1 MRKHFNS
8 LKLLFGLLV
17 SFLAIYIAGCSGEGS
32 NEKKEA
38 GPVEKTTMSQED
50 MIKRGD
56 YLTIT
61 SGCHDCHSP
70 KKFGPHG
77 EMMLDSSKLL
87 SGHPAEM
94 PMPPIN
100 LKSLEPGQWMSLSG
114 DLTAFVGPWGMS
126 YTANLTPDSATGI
139 GTWSETHFIN
149 AIRNGKHLGDG
160 RPIMPP
166 MPWEFI
172 GKMTDDDLKS
182 IYVFLK
188 SLPPIKNAVHAPF
201 TPDEVRQMSAS
212 K

>member
-1 MRKHFNS
+1 MRRQ
-8 LKLLFGLLV
+8 LYLIAALV
-17 SFLAIYIAGCSGEGS
+17 IASSSFYIVGCNNASDEKKTEGEG
-32 NEKKEA
+32 ETK
-38 GPVEKTTMSQED
+38 TMSKED

-70 KKFGPHG
+70 KKFGSHG
-77 EMMLDSSKLL
+77 EMTLDSSKLL

-94 PMPPIN
+94 PLPPVN

-139 GTWSETHFIN
+139 GAWNESQFIN
-149 AIRNGKHLGDG
+149 TIRIGKHLGDG

-172 GKMTDDDLKS
+172 AKMTDDDLKAIFTFLQS
-182 IYVFLK
+182 I
-188 SLPPIKNAVHAPF
+188 PPVKNVVHAPF
-201 TPDEVRQMSAS
+201 SPEEVRNMSAT

>member
-1 MRKHFNS
+1 MRKQLYLLS
-8 LKLLFGLLV
+8 LVF
-17 SFLAIYIAGCSGEGS
+17 IAGSTFYILGCSNSGS
-32 NEKKEA
+32 NENKVEGTAQTK
-38 GPVEKTTMSQED
+38 PVSQED

-87 SGHPAEM
+87 SGHPAEI
-94 PMPPIN
+94 PMPQVN

-126 YTANLTPDSATGI
+126 YTANLTPDSVSGI
-139 GTWSETHFIN
+139 GAWNETHFIN
-149 AIRNGKHLGDG
+149 AIRNGKHLGNG

-166 MPWEFI
+166 MPWQFI
-172 GKMTDDDLKS
+172 SKMNDDDLKA
-182 IYVFLK
+182 IFIFLK
-188 SLPPIKNAVHAPF
+188 SLPPVKNVVHAPF
-201 TPDEVRQMSAS
+201 SPDEVKNMSVT